1 MANDRME
8 TTDNLQPY
16 TQLLNTTNMY
26 LIIHEIVTTMET
38 ENTVQAHWLLK
49 VEQDKTLSA
58 IIQQCIE
65 AFCRQG

>member
-1 MANDRME
+1 
-8 TTDNLQPY
+8 
-16 TQLLNTTNMY
+16 MY